1 MTKEIREIQTKI
13 ELRAGDN
20 EEQPDIIEGYA
31 LKFDK
36 WSKRMGMMLP
46 FQEIITRDAL
56 NETNVDDVVALF
68 NHDQSYPLAR
78 NTLGDGPGS
87 LSLERDGI
95 GLKFRFVPTDTSYAN
110 DLKENIR
117 SGVINKCSF
126 AFSLDTEDEEAEDI
140 EYNEDSDVFERTI
153 RKIEKLYDV
162 SVVTQPAYDDTE
174 AVVGERSLD
183 KMKDMQQ
190 ERNNPDDE
198 TEKLNLELQDIDLIL

>member
-13 ELRAGDN
+13 ELRAGDD

-126 AFSLDTEDEEAEDI
+126 AFSLDMEDEEAEDI

-190 ERNNPDDE
+190 ERNNPGDE